1 MDGIHIVAFAEE
13 DDPGEGGAQ
22 GGSGSPVWR
31 SRSPGGSWC
40 PPTPVSPPTDGFEF
54 LEILK
59 DVAQDNTDNPD
70 LSIIWIDPGDFPLV
84 PAPWWG
90 GHPT

>member
-1 MDGIHIVAFAEE
+1 MWPSQRRMIRVREG
-13 DDPGEGGAQ
+13 PGGGQ
-22 GGSGSPVWR
+22 GTRRAIKRSGGVVVSPNPGSP
-31 SRSPGGSWC
+31 PI
-40 PPTPVSPPTDGFEF
+40 DGFEF

-70 LSIIWIDPGDFPLV
+70 LSILWIDPGDFPLV
-84 PAPWWG
+84 PAPRRGG